1 MHHKGPV
8 TFPPPIRHPR
18 YHAALGLLVTACF
31 MLQVIG
37 CAHSTTEQTPSPSK
51 STTKGSSQ
59 QPARAGQPDSTKA
72 VEKKSS
78 AAADSTPGKKLE
90 QSEKSNPD
98 TFAPPPP
105 LKPPTFGGAG
115 G

>member
-1 MHHKGPV
+1 MRHKSPA
-8 TFPPPIRHPR
+8 TLPHPIHHPR
-18 YHAALGLLVTACF
+18 YHAALGLIVTACF
-31 MLQVIG
+31 MLQAIG

-51 STTKGSSQ
+51 STTKGK
-59 QPARAGQPDSTKA
+59 AEQPDNTKA

-78 AAADSTPGKKLE
+78 AATDNTPGKKQELPG
-90 QSEKSNPD
+90 KSSTD